1 MPTSPMTAWFLTE
14 RERKIS
20 VIRVSLNISSLKKH
34 YHHPVEESSSHEE
47 KSHIDEYLLT
57 NMTLLGRTKPHRYRK
72 QTI

>member
-20 VIRVSLNISSLKKH
+20 VIRVSLNLNRLKKPD
-34 YHHPVEESSSHEE
+34 HHPVEGSSSREE
-47 KSHIDEYLLT
+47 KSNIRERSPT
-57 NMTLLGRTKPHRYRK
+57 NITLSGRTKPHRYRK